1 MPPVPT
7 PTRSI
12 ALAALLCSPVLAH
25 AAGFDCAK
33 AGTPVEKAIC
43 ASPKVSALDGELGQ
57 AFRAAL
63 AAHPG
68 MADALKLD
76 QRHWLAER
84 DAAVWSQLRMA
95 PGKPLPA
102 TVASYRARIDVL
114 KGLDTPAPAPL
125 DRIRT
130 VLGKVSDGSRD
141 VLDQLGEL
149 GVPITRSTD
158 GDVEKPGDFPFQ
170 PDKTVAGALASAN
183 TTYWR
188 KLPGSPVSSLY
199 AVEGTMHCWDE
210 TPFRIDGKKAIA
222 VPTPVSWSGDCMS
235 QHDLAKIGDDY
246 VALWLAYPTPDEM
259 ILQTARWEGKA
270 FGKDARLVAR
280 FDYTLSV
287 KGSACAPKQSPCDD
301 FATTAMAAV
310 ARYDRSP
317 MAATLARNL
326 TGKDKVTYDAL
337 VAAAKG
343 GKALA
348 TSNGGEPP
356 ELPDFGSGYADGVM
370 AGYSEDADV
379 FPLTFRGE
387 TLLGYIDHGH
397 VGWRVNDDW
406 MVSAWR
412 LKGDALEPVASVYVE
427 VKRGAFLL
435 SSMVPVPP
443 PEEH

>member
-1 MPPVPT
+1 MPT

-12 ALAALLCSPVLAH
+12 ALAVLLCSPVLAH

-63 AAHPG
+63 SAHPG

-84 DAAVWSQLRMA
+84 DAAVWSQLRQA
-95 PGKPLPA
+95 PGKPLPD
-102 TVASYRARIDVL
+102 TVGGYRERIDVL

-125 DRIRT
+125 DRIRAA
-130 VLGKVSDGSRD
+130 LGKASDGSRD
-141 VLDQLGEL
+141 VLDQLGEH
-149 GVPITRSTD
+149 GVPVTRAKEMD
-158 GDVEKPGDFPFQ
+158 LEKPGDFPYQ
-170 PDKTVAGALASAN
+170 PDKAVAAALAAADGSAQ
-183 TTYWR
+183 WR
-188 KLPGSPVSSLY
+188 KLPGSPVSAVASLQ
-199 AVEGTMHCWDE
+199 GTMHCWEE
-210 TPFRIDGKKAIA
+210 TPFRIEGTKAIA
-222 VPTPVSWSGDCMS
+222 VEAPASWGADCMS
-235 QHDLAKIGDDY
+235 THDLAKIGDTY
-246 VALWLAYPTPDEM
+246 VALWQAYPSPDEM
-259 ILQTARWEGKA
+259 ILQTAVWEGKA

-280 FDYTLSV
+280 FDHALSV

-301 FATTAMAAV
+301 FATTAMASV
-310 ARYDRSP
+310 TRYDRSP

-326 TGKDKVTYDAL
+326 TGKDKATYDAL

-343 GKALA
+343 GKSMAKA
-348 TSNGGEPP
+348 DGGMSPA
-356 ELPDFGSGYADGVM
+356 LPDFGTGYVDGVM
-370 AGYSEDADV
+370 AEYSEDADV

-397 VGWRVNDDW
+397 VGWRVNNDW
-406 MVSAWR
+406 IVSAWR